1 MDITPVNW
9 SQDVLSS
16 AHGAARAPSAQD
28 REVVRAV
35 KALNGAGLTGQDQEL
50 VFQRDAQTQRMVIR
64 LVDRKTSEVIS
75 QFPRG
80 TTLIPPTQPYK
91 EPACICDP
99 HSILSS
105 SPRQ

>member
-75 QFPRG
+75 Q
-80 TTLIPPTQPYK
+80 IPPEYVLRLAEQLKT
-91 EPACICDP
+91 
-99 HSILSS
+99 
-105 SPRQ
+105 PRAADGASG

>member
-75 QFPRG
+75 Q
-80 TTLIPPTQPYK
+80 IPPEYVLRLAEQLKT
-91 EPACICDP
+91 
-99 HSILSS
+99 
-105 SPRQ
+105 PRAADGASR